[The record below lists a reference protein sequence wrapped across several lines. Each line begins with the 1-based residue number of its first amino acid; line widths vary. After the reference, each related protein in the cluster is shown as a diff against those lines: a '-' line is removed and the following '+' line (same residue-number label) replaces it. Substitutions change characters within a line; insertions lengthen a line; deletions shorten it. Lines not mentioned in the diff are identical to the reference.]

1 MTQSFI
7 HMHCNAVSKIRRE
20 KRDGRETLIL
30 QSYAAKAD
38 SVLNGMLYPRDE
50 LEASINGLDR
60 TPAPMGHPSL
70 NGKFVPALDPEA
82 LARNHVFAWNEN
94 PRWDGDRIALDVVI
108 DAGRAAESPEGNRLL
123 TAINAGKPISTSTG
137 LLARRDAAINE
148 THDSV
153 ARDIYWDHVAILMD
167 EKPAIG
173 PESGVGIF
181 VNSSRGDGEEIEVVN
196 SAMEDAERELDWAVD
211 SVIRAAER
219 LDRVP
224 LLDKL
229 KSAIL
234 AVIRGGQSA
243 EMVNDKQETAEMA
256 VTEDE
261 FNALSQEVKSLK
273 DSITEAVANA
283 VATAIKPIADQTEA
297 MVNAAKAKDDAELD
311 GLRAEIVKANLMDE
325 AAAGELTLNAA
336 RALAP
341 KAKPGRAYA
350 LNGAMPDGKAPDFDL
365 PE

>member
-7 HMHCNAVSKIRRE
+7 HMHCNAVGKIRRE

-38 SVLNGMLYPRDE
+38 TVLNGLLYPREE
-50 LEASINGLDR
+50 LEASIDGLDR

-94 PRWDGDRIALDVVI
+94 PRWAGDRIALDVVI
-108 DAGRAAESPEGNRLL
+108 DESRASESAEGKRLL
-123 TAINAGKPISTSTG
+123 SAIEAGKPISTSTG

-148 THDSV
+148 THDAV

-173 PESGVGIF
+173 THEGVGIF
-181 VNSSRGDGEEIEVVN
+181 VNSARGNGEELTVIN

-219 LDRVP
+219 IERLP
-224 LLDKL
+224 LLDKM

-234 AVIRGGQSA
+234 SLIRGGQSNVTPP
-243 EMVNDKQETAEMA
+243 EDKETEQMA
-256 VTEDE
+256 VTDE
-261 FNALSQEVKSLK
+261 QFQALSEQVKTLSESLHET
-273 DSITEAVANA
+273 IANA
-283 VATAIKPIADQTEA
+283 VAAAVKPLSDQTEA
-297 MVNAAKAKDDAELD
+297 LTNAAKAKDDAELAD
-311 GLRAEIVKANLMDE
+311 LRAEIVKANLMDE
-325 AAAGELTLNAA
+325 TAAGELTLNAA

-341 KAKPGRAYA
+341 KAKPGKAYA
-350 LNGAMPDGKAPDFDL
+350 LNGAMSDGKAPEYDL